1 MNMAIITPN
10 DLLKAVRDG
19 LAKTPPADV
28 KTVLVHARK
37 VLRGTD
43 ASSTTE
49 EADDLK
55 EALTWAK
62 QSATVIA
69 SAGAASVNV
78 AIANIAKA
86 WPTLVED
93 DAVPTNVDRKKLR
106 TNVRRVLTE
115 AVALGASGTW
125 LADRIEDLK
134 RRIMADHQAGDPCET
149 VFAAQRAILA
159 APASASVA
167 AGAWAVIESK
177 RHLLAPDPIV

>member
-1 MNMAIITPN
+1 MAIITPN
-10 DLLKAVRDG
+10 DLLKSVRDG

-69 SAGAASVNV
+69 SAGAASVDV

-93 DAVPTNVDRKKLR
+93 DVAPGSVDRKKLR

-115 AVALGASGTW
+115 AGALGASGTW
-125 LADRIEDLK
+125 LVNRIEDLK
-134 RRIMADHQAGDPCET
+134 RRIMADHQATDPCET

-159 APASASVA
+159 APPSPEAVA
-167 AGAWAVIESK
+167 AAWRIVESK

>member
-1 MNMAIITPN
+1 MKTTSPN
-10 DLLKAVRDG
+10 DLLKSVRDG

-43 ASSTTE
+43 ATSTTE
-49 EADDLK
+49 EDDDLK
-55 EALTWAK
+55 EALTFLK
-62 QSATVIA
+62 QSATTIA
-69 SAGAASVNV
+69 ASGAASVNV
-78 AIANIAKA
+78 AIANVAKA

-106 TNVRRVLTE
+106 TNTRRVLTE

-125 LADRIEDLK
+125 LVDRIEDLK
-134 RRIMADHQAGDPCET
+134 RRIMADYQAGDPCET

-159 APASASVA
+159 APASAA
-167 AGAWAVIESK
+167 AAAAAWAVIESK
-177 RHLLAPDPIV
+177 RHLLAPDPVV

>member
-1 MNMAIITPN
+1 MATTSPKDI
-10 DLLKAVRDG
+10 LASVRTG
-19 LAKTPPADV
+19 IATTPPADV

-49 EADDLK
+49 EEDDLK
-55 EALTWAK
+55 EALTWVK
-62 QSATVIA
+62 QNATTIA
-69 SAGAASVNV
+69 ASGAASVNV

-86 WPTLVED
+86 WPSLVED

-106 TNVRRVLTE
+106 TQTRRVLTE
-115 AVALGASGTW
+115 AVALGASGAW
-125 LADRIEDLK
+125 LVDRIEDLK
-134 RRIMADHQAGDPCET
+134 RRIMADHQASDPCET

-159 APASASVA
+159 APASAA
-167 AGAWAVIESK
+167 AAAAAWAVIESK

>member
-1 MNMAIITPN
+1 MATTSPKDI
-10 DLLKAVRDG
+10 LASVRTG
-19 LAKTPPADV
+19 VATNPAPDV

-49 EADDLK
+49 EGDDLK

-93 DAVPTNVDRKKLR
+93 DAVPANVDRKKLR

-115 AVALGASGTW
+115 AVALGASGAW
-125 LADRIEDLK
+125 LVDRIEDLK

-159 APASASVA
+159 APASATA
-167 AGAWAVIESK
+167 AAAAWAVVESK
-177 RHLLAPDPIV
+177 RHLLAPDPVA

>member
-1 MNMAIITPN
+1 MPTTSPKDI
-10 DLLKAVRDG
+10 LSSVRAG
-19 LAKTPPADV
+19 VATNPAPDV

-43 ASSTTE
+43 AASTTE
-49 EADDLK
+49 EDDDLK
-55 EALTWAK
+55 EALTWIK
-62 QSATVIA
+62 QSATTIA
-69 SAGAASVNV
+69 SAGAARVDV

-115 AVALGASGTW
+115 AVALGASATW
-125 LADRIEDLK
+125 LVDRIEDLK

-159 APASASVA
+159 APASAA
-167 AGAWAVIESK
+167 AAAAAWAVVESK
-177 RHLLAPDPIV
+177 RHLLAPDPVA